1 MRVALNTWSLGVGL
15 FKPHIVAG
23 LLLCASLLATAGCT
37 HMQLRRSTVGQ
48 ATTLTELQYQQ
59 VLNNL
64 AMAYCD
70 PYVLPSLIALKSG
83 TTQTADTGTGG
94 ILPSA
99 EPNAVI
105 APAITGSR
113 TIVEQ
118 WSTTPITDD
127 TTLALLSMAY
137 RRALGF
143 AELMDKKQANELAH
157 ALIGQIPTTAD
168 SSLEGNVLAQILKCH
183 IPDAGL
189 SPVHLMPKLE
199 DGQLVVRLYAP
210 GQFREWKAHTNK
222 SGTRLSIEGTW
233 IADDQVRNTAPA
245 EADHCENGINVRGR
259 ELNFEFSDID
269 LPQPVVPWQGE
280 SEPGQEMGRGLDGM
294 VTIRLEMVSP
304 PDSQPT
310 EWREQDSPTLAV
322 QEEINGRIATRQFLS
337 VMESVTNTL
346 DWQMLEEN
354 PKCKN
359 YFRPFNGWT
368 ASSVAQEAIYG
379 VNETQETLEAIHS
392 GWYCVGCKRQVPAS
406 ALYVGHFRDRYVW
419 VECGHSKELAEF
431 TLAVLQISGL
441 IRDRQVVNAPAG
453 VQFSPATH

>member
-1 MRVALNTWSLGVGL
+1 
-15 FKPHIVAG
+15 
-23 LLLCASLLATAGCT
+23 
-37 HMQLRRSTVGQ
+37 MQLRRSTVGQ

-70 PYVLPSLIALKSG
+70 PYVLPSLISIKSG

-127 TTLALLSMAY
+127 ATLDLLNMVY

-143 AELMDKKQANELAH
+143 DVLMDKKKANDLAH

-168 SSLEGNVLAQILKCH
+168 SSLEGEVLAQILRCH
-183 IPDAGL
+183 IQDAGL
-189 SPVHLMPKLE
+189 SPVQLTPIVE
-199 DGQLVVRLYAP
+199 GDQLVVRLYAP
-210 GQFREWKAHTNK
+210 GKFREWKAHTNR
-222 SGTRLSIEGTW
+222 SGTRLTIAGTW
-233 IADDQVRNTAPA
+233 IADDEHRDNTS
-245 EADHCENGINVRGR
+245 ADGDRCATGIDVRGR
-259 ELNFEFSDID
+259 ELSFEFCDID
-269 LPQPVVPWQGE
+269 LPQPVVAWHGE
-280 SEPGQEMGRGLDGM
+280 SEPGQAMEHGLDGM
-294 VTIRLEMVSP
+294 IIIRLETVNP
-304 PDSQPT
+304 PDSQPP

-368 ASSVAQEAIYG
+368 ASSIAQECIYA
-379 VNETQETLEAIHS
+379 VNETQETLEGIHS
-392 GWYCVGCKRQVPAS
+392 GWYCVGCKRQVPAN
-406 ALYVGHFRDRYVW
+406 ALYVGHFRDTYVW
-419 VECGHSKELAEF
+419 VECGRTKELAEF

-453 VQFSPATH
+453 VQFSPAIR